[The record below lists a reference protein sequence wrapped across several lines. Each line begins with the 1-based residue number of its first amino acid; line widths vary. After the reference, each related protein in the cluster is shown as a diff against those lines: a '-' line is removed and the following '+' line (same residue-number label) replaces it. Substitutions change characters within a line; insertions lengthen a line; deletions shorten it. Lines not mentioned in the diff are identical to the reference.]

1 MDVMYWVLLPDL
13 CTALISVCIVY
24 TPYLKSVKL
33 AVEVDGEQKDVED
46 YSDHIKD
53 AELGDHGPE
62 WDFET
67 QVKFIDHDQR
77 QNVTWAI

>member
-1 MDVMYWVLLPDL
+1 MSVSSGTPCNTLF
-13 CTALISVCIVY
+13 VCIESCFLTSDSQY

-33 AVEVDGEQKDVED
+33 AVEVDGEQQDVED

-62 WDFET
+62 WDF
-67 QVKFIDHDQR
+67 
-77 QNVTWAI
+77 

>member
-1 MDVMYWVLLPDL
+1 MSQVSSPASW
-13 CTALISVCIVY
+13 IVI
-24 TPYLKSVKL
+24 TLPYLKSVKL
-33 AVEVDGEQKDVED
+33 AVEVDGEQQDVED
-46 YSDHIKD
+46 YGDHVED

-67 QVKFIDHDQR
+67 QVKFVDHDQR